1 MTSTDRTQDKPEDRT
16 GPGAGSHSP
25 EPGPPEPS
33 RARRLTLIV
42 LAVCAGVF
50 IWYLLADRYT
60 PYTDQARV
68 NSLTVPLVSQVP
80 GYVSETRVR
89 LHSVVEQGDT
99 LFVIDRRKYEYAV
112 RQAEANVDRAAQSV
126 GAGTASVKAAT
137 AQLGAA
143 RARLDRAQRDWDRTQ
158 RVVEENP
165 GALSQA
171 DRDRS
176 ETSLAQAVEGVSTA
190 EANLER
196 AREALGAAGDENAD
210 LRLAIAQL
218 ESAQLDLAFSTVIAP
233 HDGVI
238 ESYYVAPGYF
248 ATAGAPIAMLITAV
262 DVWIQADMRENNLGH
277 IEIGDPVELSLDVK
291 PGRVIQGTV
300 RSVGHGV
307 SDGRNSN
314 PGDLPSIAPS
324 VGWLR
329 EPQRFPVI
337 IALDREEI
345 SGLGRIGG
353 QASVI
358 VFTGR
363 NFVLNTIGRLQIRVA
378 SLLSYVR

>member
-1 MTSTDRTQDKPEDRT
+1 
-16 GPGAGSHSP
+16 
-25 EPGPPEPS
+25 
-33 RARRLTLIV
+33 
-42 LAVCAGVF
+42 
-50 IWYLLADRYT
+50 
-60 PYTDQARV
+60 
-68 NSLTVPLVSQVP
+68 VSDI
-80 GYVSETRVR
+80 RVR
-89 LHSVVEQGDT
+89 LHSIVQKGDT

-176 ETSLAQAVEGVSTA
+176 ETSLAQAVEGVATA

-196 AREALGAAGDENAD
+196 SREALGAGGADNAD
-210 LRLAIAQL
+210 LRLAVAQL

-233 HDGVI
+233 HDGLI
-238 ESYYVAPGYF
+238 ESFYVAPGYF
-248 ATAGAPIAMLITAV
+248 TAAGAPIAMLVTDR
-262 DVWIQADMRENNLGH
+262 DVWVQADLRENNLGN
-277 IEIGDPVELSLDVK
+277 IDIGDPVELSLDVM
-291 PGRVIQGTV
+291 PGKVIKGSV
-300 RSVGHGV
+300 RSVGFGV

-324 VGWLR
+324 AGWLR

-345 SGLGRIGG
+345 RGLGRIGG

-358 VFTGR
+358 VYTER